1 MLLFNFISID
11 KYLFVEFQYLIIRYF
26 VILVLIWN
34 SDKNIKHV
42 DDKKIN
48 FYNYRVKYNYITM
61 KLW

>member
-11 KYLFVEFQYLIIRYF
+11 KYLFVEFQYLIIRCF

-48 FYNYRVKYNYITM
+48 FYNYGVKYNYITM